1 MKSVEKTQ
9 KNLTIKQVALSAR
22 KEIKRRRRESEKIHI
37 PNDIVEEIMV
47 KLPVKSLMRF
57 QTVSKHWRTL
67 IRSRDFEE
75 RHMALEKSK
84 GCKLLFVCDDDF
96 KERMK
101 DTLFL
106 KTVTLEKTSASVG
119 DEEALEFEGFKNF
132 FEISESCDGL
142 VCFYDIQK
150 AVEVINPATTMF
162 IELPL
167 SRIQQLCIYNP
178 NREVELEL
186 EPVQD
191 PNPVPEPIRS
201 FCQFGFGKDS
211 VYGRYKLVWLYNTS
225 PTTTPTC
232 EVLDLEV
239 KKWRFVNTTTLD
251 HHKIL
256 FNERP
261 VFANGSLY
269 WLTGD
274 EEGHPTTQT
283 KLIVFDMHTE
293 MFQVIPT
300 PPFITREPSGG
311 KIRICNLD
319 GRLCISEL
327 KGDCKQEFWW
337 RVEDN
342 TWERIFSVD
351 LHSTSTWFGGITS
364 QPLTPLTISRV
375 TNKVILSL
383 RYQDNLV
390 ALDLDPNSSV
400 FHLYF
405 SGYYG
410 LVCPYFPSFALSH

>member
-9 KNLTIKQVALSAR
+9 KLLTIKQVALSAR
-22 KEIKRRRRESEKIHI
+22 KEIKQRRRESEKIHI
-37 PNDIVEEIMV
+37 PNDVVVEEIMM
-47 KLPVKSLMRF
+47 KLPVRSLMRF
-57 QTVSKHWRTL
+57 QTVSKEWRTL
-67 IRSRDFEE
+67 IRSRDFGE
-75 RHMALEKSK
+75 RHMALQKSK
-84 GCKLLFVCDDDF
+84 GCKLLFVCDDF
-96 KERMK
+96 KERTE

-106 KTVTLEKTSASVG
+106 TTVAVEKKSPSVV
-119 DEEALEFEGFKNF
+119 DEQALEFEFKGIL
-132 FEISESCDGL
+132 EISESCDGL
-142 VCFYDIQK
+142 VCFYDQTR

-167 SRIQQLCIYNP
+167 SRIQRLCTYNP
-178 NREVELEL
+178 SPEVEL

-191 PNPVPEPIRS
+191 PNPVLDPIMS
-201 FCQFGFGKDS
+201 DTKLGFGKDS
-211 VYGRYKLVWLYNTS
+211 VNGRYKLVWMYHTS
-225 PTTTPTC
+225 PTTPPTC
-232 EVLDLEV
+232 EVLDLEE

-251 HHKIL
+251 HHNIL
-256 FNERP
+256 FNQRP

-274 EEGHPTTQT
+274 KDGYPTKNT

-293 MFQVIPT
+293 IFQVIPT
-300 PPFITREPSGG
+300 PPCITRDARGD
-311 KIRICNLD
+311 KIGLCNLD

-342 TWERIFSVD
+342 KWERIFSVD
-351 LHSTSTWFGGITS
+351 LHSTSTWFAGVTS
-364 QPLTPLTISRV
+364 QSLIPLTISRD

-400 FHLYF
+400 CHLYF

-410 LVCPYFPSFALSH
+410 LVCPYFPTFT